1 MIHVVDAH
9 SPPDPELP
17 PVTSLA
23 PPIVAV
29 ITDTDRPPSPYWLG
43 LASFTLTES
52 PTDDPRCVRVDS
64 IDDSLAV
71 IESGCTR
78 MPITAATTADVF
90 RVVNTD
96 GDVRPALVTESLAYS
111 TLQSGPEFAQ
121 WMAERGPTRI
131 ATDPEEPVVYERDG
145 DALRILFNRPYRHNA
160 FTDAMRIRLLE
171 ALTVAQ
177 LDTSITD
184 VEIRGAGRSF
194 CSGGDL
200 AEFGAFENPAAS
212 HLART
217 RHSPALALDALRGRL
232 GSRCRAIVHGQ
243 VLGSGLEMA
252 AYCGRVTAHRDA
264 RLGLPE
270 LSVGLVPG
278 AGGTYSISRR
288 IGRWRSAYLVLSGH
302 SIDAST
308 ALEWGLVDDV
318 VDDAG

>member
-200 AEFGAFENPAAS
+200 AESAPSRIRQRLTSPGHDTVRHSRSTPSAGASAPAAAPS
-212 HLART
+212 CTAR
-217 RHSPALALDALRGRL
+217 S
-232 GSRCRAIVHGQ
+232 S
-243 VLGSGLEMA
+243 A
-252 AYCGRVTAHRDA
+252 AAW
-264 RLGLPE
+264 
-270 LSVGLVPG
+270 
-278 AGGTYSISRR
+278 
-288 IGRWRSAYLVLSGH
+288 RWRPTA
-302 SIDAST
+302 DA
-308 ALEWGLVDDV
+308 
-318 VDDAG
+318 